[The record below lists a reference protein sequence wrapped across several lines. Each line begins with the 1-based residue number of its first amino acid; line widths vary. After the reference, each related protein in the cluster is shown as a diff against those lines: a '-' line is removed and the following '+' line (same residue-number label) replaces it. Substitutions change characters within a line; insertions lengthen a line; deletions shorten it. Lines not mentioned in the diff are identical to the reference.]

1 LGSCINL
8 IPKVPKDNLAKKF
21 IFNRIVLRFLCRKIS
36 KEKIDQEKQFHLSFY
51 CANDSLAIFVQS
63 VRNSGIINGKY
74 LEKNNYKNDENGQ
87 YYKMSD
93 LYLGLFLNIN
103 KQKFQIVSA
112 DQFTLN
118 FMFQKPDL
126 FPQCDPNL
134 HLKTLRK
141 NLN

>member
-1 LGSCINL
+1 
-8 IPKVPKDNLAKKF
+8 
-21 IFNRIVLRFLCRKIS
+21 
-36 KEKIDQEKQFHLSFY
+36 LSFY

-93 LYLGLFLNIN
+93 LYLGIVFNIN